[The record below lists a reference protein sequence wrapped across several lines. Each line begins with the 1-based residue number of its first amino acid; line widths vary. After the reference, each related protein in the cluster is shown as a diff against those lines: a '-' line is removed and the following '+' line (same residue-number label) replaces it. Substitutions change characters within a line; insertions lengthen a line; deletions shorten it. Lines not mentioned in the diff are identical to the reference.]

1 MPRLHSPSELPAA
14 SAWQA
19 TRRSLALTS
28 QRQQRLSASTAIDL
42 HRSSTSPQLD
52 SPPPPNPP
60 CCSTSPALL
69 THEIGNEHSY
79 LMESSLTCTD
89 GMARFA
95 WRICQSLCEAEGRR
109 GMRSESHKRGEI
121 CSCVDANRMYEVWLS
136 GRQGARKVARDRQR
150 ANEGIIK
157 WNNVWKYNSIEL
169 RNDYFSQDA
178 LKSHSQVNIF
188 RRNFRT
194 I

>member
-1 MPRLHSPSELPAA
+1 MKKMQQKHAFQRPI
-14 SAWQA
+14 
-19 TRRSLALTS
+19 TS
-28 QRQQRLSASTAIDL
+28 QKESPHACRASIPLPSSRQPVHDRRLAEASPWPPSANSDCQRAQRSTSTAA
-42 HRSSTSPQLD
+42 RPPPQLD
-52 SPPPPNPP
+52 L
-60 CCSTSPALL
+60 PALL

-169 RNDYFSQDA
+169 RND
-178 LKSHSQVNIF
+178 
-188 RRNFRT
+188 
-194 I
+194 

>member
-42 HRSSTSPQLD
+42 HRSSTSPV
-52 SPPPPNPP
+52 
-60 CCSTSPALL
+60 LL

-157 WNNVWKYNSIEL
+157 WNNVWKCNSIEL

-178 LKSHSQVNIF
+178 LKSHSQV
-188 RRNFRT
+188 
-194 I
+194 

>member
-1 MPRLHSPSELPAA
+1 MFSDTPSFSKRQKESPHACRASIPLPAPG
-14 SAWQA
+14 
-19 TRRSLALTS
+19 S
-28 QRQQRLSASTAIDL
+28 QCMTGDSQKPRPDLPAPTAIVSEHSD
-42 HRSSTSPQLD
+42 RPPPQLD
-52 SPPPPNPP
+52 LTAARSPPPSPLLLDL
-60 CCSTSPALL
+60 PALL

-157 WNNVWKYNSIEL
+157 WNNV
-169 RNDYFSQDA
+169 
-178 LKSHSQVNIF
+178 
-188 RRNFRT
+188 
-194 I
+194 